1 MAFCPNC
8 GANLAKDD
16 ARHIG
21 PFEFDPRGPV
31 LYEGARLHVAPTLH
45 ILLGSLVSAY
55 PRAVG
60 SPALCERLDVGPNEL
75 LVHVHRLRKVIP
87 NGKDHIVNLHGFGY
101 KLVV

>member
-8 GANLAKDD
+8 GADFAKDE

-21 PFEFDPRGPV
+21 PIQFDPRGPV
-31 LYEGARLHVAPTLH
+31 LYEGTRLHVAPTLH

-60 SPALCERLDVGPNEL
+60 SPALCERLDVEPKDL
-75 LVHVHRLRKVIP
+75 LVHVCRLRKVIP
-87 NGKDHIVNLHGFGY
+87 NGKAHIANMHGFGY